1 MLLVTGGAGFIGGT
15 FVRRWLARHQEP
27 VIVLDALTYA
37 ADAAAV
43 DDLPGATLVVGDIRD
58 HATVTSLLA
67 AHRPRAVVHFAA
79 ETHVD
84 RSIAGPSAFIE
95 TNVLGTFQLLEAVRA
110 HLETLAPTDRSAFRL
125 LAVSTDEVY
134 GDWADRG
141 EAAQSKGAVE
151 GDAYAPSSPYAASKA
166 SADHLVRAWART
178 FGIPSIVTACSNNY
192 GPRQYPEKLIPVVI
206 RAALAGHPLP
216 VYGDGQQVRDWLHVD
231 DHCDALITVLEAG
244 TIGATYH
251 IGGGVAVTNLDLVR
265 RICGQLDDLRPRSD
279 GRSYATQLAFVA
291 DRPGHDRRYALD
303 ASRLMRELGWRPRVA
318 FDQGLRST
326 VAWYLER
333 AR

>member
-15 FVRRWLARHQEP
+15 FVRRWLARHEEP
-27 VIVLDALTYA
+27 VIVLDAMTYA
-37 ADAAAV
+37 ADPEAV
-43 DDLPGATLVVGDIRD
+43 AGLPGATLVVGNIRD
-58 HATVTSLLA
+58 GATVTALLA

-84 RSIAGPSAFIE
+84 RSIAGPTAFIE

-110 HLETLAPTDRSAFRL
+110 HLGTITPADRAAFRF

-134 GDWADRG
+134 GDWTDRG
-141 EAAQSKGAVE
+141 GAVSAVGAVE

-166 SADHLVRAWART
+166 SADHMVRAWTRT

-192 GPRQYPEKLIPVVI
+192 GPWQYPEKLIPVMI
-206 RAALAGHPLP
+206 RAALAGERLP

-231 DHCDALITVLEAG
+231 DHCDALCTVLATG
-244 TIGATYH
+244 TVGATYH
-251 IGGGVAVTNLDLVR
+251 IGGGVSLTNLELVR
-265 RICGQLDDLRPRSD
+265 RICATLDDLRPRPD
-279 GRSYATQLAFVA
+279 GQSYATQLAFVP
-291 DRPGHDRRYALD
+291 DRPGHDRQYALD
-303 ASRLMRELGWRPRVA
+303 AGRLTRELGWRPAVA
-318 FDQGLRST
+318 FEEGLRST